1 MQTRSVI
8 GVILLALCTL
18 LLPIQSHAAGLQPVS
33 NKVWNQAA
41 VRKVLH
47 TFAYGGYASDAQIS
61 AWAKM
66 KPQAAIREILT
77 FDEFNLKLSPIQDS
91 TADSGPFLSTLQ
103 EVWSVNDS
111 ENLTCPRDQASF
123 AATRIRADGEVVLNN
138 AGLQNTWIA
147 AVNKR
152 GLNPFAHKVGFWLVN
167 YQMAVNIRDTEPTL
181 VMDLY
186 DSALEQLREGEPFH
200 RILAMGAT
208 SAAVAREYGHRN
220 NRYINRTGRFIG
232 NDDFAREFHQ
242 LFFRINGDIEDPD
255 YHENTTIEHTAWIL
269 TGMQLDKVPNAY
281 GTTLASDWWVAP
293 IDFTDHTDGTG
304 RTIRN
309 FLRHYSGD
317 LEVLHQPITGLN
329 ARDKLYNLAEVA
341 IQHPES
347 LDNLP
352 VTFIEFFAD
361 DNLTETKKRAI
372 RQTWRSLAGA
382 NDDFLDFLQAYA
394 ISTSFH
400 NKSTYKYRTAFNRN
414 LTMFNQNTVDNEE
427 SYGNSYSP
435 RFVMARQGAEAF
447 IPLHDVFGGQTSLN
461 AANNPN
467 LFKEAYNS
475 NVDYPGR
482 ISKVRQDCKDTS
494 GTVVSSWEK
503 DWARLIPTDGNGA
516 YSVKAVGK
524 WLWKRFIGDNGKN
537 YTKLEQAYVAA
548 LLASGEDF
556 GSLADP
562 ANPELAY
569 TVRQI
574 KSGDL
579 AALVSSL
586 ENQTIDL
593 NSTRTGL
600 RRQANRRVGL
610 AVNFITMTPF
620 MFATGGN

>member
-8 GVILLALCTL
+8 GAALLALSTL
-18 LLPIQSHAAGLQPVS
+18 LLPIPSFADGLKPVS
-33 NKVWNQAA
+33 SRTWNQAA

-47 TFAYGGYASDAQIS
+47 TFAYGGYASDEQVAV
-61 AWAKM
+61 WARM

-77 FDEFNLKLSPIQDS
+77 FDEFNPKLSPIQDS
-91 TADSGPFLSTLQ
+91 TADFGPFLSTLQ
-103 EVWSVNDS
+103 EIWSVDNDD
-111 ENLTCPRDQASF
+111 NLTCPGDQASF
-123 AATRIRADGEVVLNN
+123 APTRTRNNGDVVLSNT
-138 AGLQNTWIA
+138 GLQNTWIA

-167 YQMAVNIRDTEPTL
+167 YQMAVNVHDTEPPL
-181 VMDLY
+181 ILDLY
-186 DSALEQLREGEPFH
+186 DGALEQLREGEPFH
-200 RILAMGAT
+200 RILAMGAS

-269 TGMQLDKVPNAY
+269 TGMQLDKEPNAY
-281 GTTLASDWWVAP
+281 GTTLSRDWWVAP
-293 IDFTDHTDGTG
+293 IDFTDHADATG
-304 RTIRN
+304 RNIPN
-309 FLRHYSGD
+309 LLRHYSGD
-317 LEVLHQPITGLN
+317 LEVLHQPVTGLN

-341 IQHPES
+341 IHHPES

-361 DNLTETKKRAI
+361 DNLTDAKQRMIRETW
-372 RQTWRSLAGA
+372 QSLVGSK
-382 NDDFLDFLQAYA
+382 DDFLRFLQAYA

-400 NKSTYKYRTAFNRN
+400 SQDTYKYRTAFNRN
-414 LTMFNQNTVDNEE
+414 LTIFNQNTVDNEE

-435 RFVMARQGAEAF
+435 RAVMDRQGAEVF

-482 ISKVRQDCKDTS
+482 ISKIRQDCKDAS
-494 GTVVSSWEK
+494 GAVVSSWEK
-503 DWARLIPTDGNGA
+503 DWARIIPADGNGA
-516 YSVKAVGK
+516 YAVKDVGE
-524 WLWKRFIGDNGKN
+524 WLWKRFTGDNGKN
-537 YTKLEQAYVAA
+537 YTRLERAYVSA

-556 GSLADP
+556 GTLADP
-562 ANPELAY
+562 ANPEIAY
-569 TVRQI
+569 TDRQLR
-574 KSGDL
+574 SGSL
-579 AALVSSL
+579 EALVKSL
-586 ENQTIDL
+586 EQQTLDL
-593 NSTRTGL
+593 NSTRSGV